1 VGRFVELKVAEWVLA
16 IGNPFQLNETVT
28 LGIVSAVNRNN
39 IGLAQYEDFIQTDA
53 AINPGNSG
61 GALVNGRGELVGIN
75 TAIFSQSGGYQG
87 IGFAVPSNL
96 ARKVAAD
103 LQQFHQV
110 RRGSIG
116 SIQIAPLTTQ
126 LAQELGAPDTKGI
139 VIGRMRRD
147 SAAYQAG
154 LRPGDVIIAFNGTP
168 VTDGGQLSRMVQ
180 DARIGSTAAVGD
192 HPRGPSHGRASP
204 DHRLSRAPI
213 LLALALALAIAYVV
227 AEAAA
232 RVAQTVL
239 RSILPDERRFIDRP
253 RKIVRLVVFIV
264 TSAALALPAVRMAG
278 YRTTVGGSPE
288 ALARWAL
295 DTGLRIA
302 IIAVTAYFVVRV
314 GSAGARRF
322 EREMSSGSGLDVI
335 ERTKRA
341 QTLSRLLQKT
351 LTILVMG
358 VAGLMILRE
367 LRVDITPVLTGA
379 GIVGLAVGFG
389 AQTLVRDVIS
399 GFFLILEDQVRVG
412 DVAVVNGQG
421 GLVEEVNLR
430 TIVLRDEQGSV
441 HVFPN
446 GEVKTLA
453 NMSKDFS
460 YFVISLPMSFEEDPD
475 RVLAVM
481 TEVGIGLRDDPNFK
495 AAHPGA
501 ARSVR
506 DRRPRPGSVCREG
519 ENQDRADEAVDRRP

>member
-1 VGRFVELKVAEWVLA
+1 
-16 IGNPFQLNETVT
+16 
-28 LGIVSAVNRNN
+28 
-39 IGLAQYEDFIQTDA
+39 
-53 AINPGNSG
+53 
-61 GALVNGRGELVGIN
+61 
-75 TAIFSQSGGYQG
+75 
-87 IGFAVPSNL
+87 
-96 ARKVAAD
+96 
-103 LQQFHQV
+103 
-110 RRGSIG
+110 
-116 SIQIAPLTTQ
+116 
-126 LAQELGAPDTKGI
+126 
-139 VIGRMRRD
+139 
-147 SAAYQAG
+147 
-154 LRPGDVIIAFNGTP
+154 
-168 VTDGGQLSRMVQ
+168 
-180 DARIGSTAAVGD
+180 
-192 HPRGPSHGRASP
+192 
-204 DHRLSRAPI
+204 LSRAPI

-227 AEAAA
+227 ADAAA
-232 RVAQTVL
+232 RVAQMVL
-239 RSILPDERRFIDRP
+239 RSILPDERRFVDRP
-253 RKIVRLVVFIV
+253 RKIVRMVVFIV
-264 TSAALALPAVRMAG
+264 TAAALALPALQMAG

-295 DTGLRIA
+295 DAGLRIA

-322 EREMSSGSGLDVI
+322 EREMSSGTGLDVI

-351 LTILVMG
+351 LTFLVMG
-358 VAGLMILRE
+358 IAGLTILRE

-430 TIVLRDEQGSV
+430 TIVLRDEQGTV

-460 YFVISLPMSFEEDPD
+460 YFVISLPMSFEEDPE
-475 RVLAVM
+475 RVVAVM
-481 TEVGIGLRDDPNFK
+481 AQVGVGLQDDPNFK
-495 AAHPGA
+495 PHILAPLEVLGIDALDPGQFA
-501 ARSVR
+501 VKARIKTVPMKQWIVGR
-506 DRRPRPGSVCREG
+506 ELRRRLTQAFKDHGIEMPRPTMHLYVEKLESTP
-519 ENQDRADEAVDRRP
+519 NSLTQKPTPNSQ